1 MNKLYNNDNI
11 YMNDTRKKFKW
22 KLQHNLKIG
31 KQTF

>member
-11 YMNDTRKKFKW
+11 YMNDRRKKIKW
-22 KLQHNLKIG
+22 ELQNNLKIG